1 MAIPL
6 VAPLTPINLND
17 AGTMKT
23 SQDHKAV
30 VEATK
35 DGPSSMS
42 LTPNVNSD
50 VQSQDPDIAGE
61 SSSKLNRVEF
71 GDEADQYQ
79 VTLTP
84 REKKKSMQKHRPS
97 LRRNELKLHYFK
109 PSKLPK
115 FDSHCGCG

>member
-1 MAIPL
+1 MAKPS
-6 VAPLTPINLND
+6 VAPLTPVNLND

-23 SQDHKAV
+23 SQGHKAV

-61 SSSKLNRVEF
+61 SSNIINGVEF
-71 GDEADQYQ
+71 GDEADQWRGDPDSEEEEKA
-79 VTLTP
+79 VAETPTLS
-84 REKKKSMQKHRPS
+84 EKERIQNA
-97 LRRNELKLHYFK
+97 LFQA
-109 PSKLPK
+109 
-115 FDSHCGCG
+115 

>member
-50 VQSQDPDIAGE
+50 VQSQDPDIAGA
-61 SSSKLNRVEF
+61 SSSKLNGVEF
-71 GDEADQYQ
+71 GDEADQYPGDSNSEGEEK
-79 VTLTP
+79 VDAETPTLS
-84 REKKKSMQKHRPS
+84 EKKRTQIA
-97 LRRNELKLHYFK
+97 LFQA
-109 PSKLPK
+109 
-115 FDSHCGCG
+115 